1 VHPSIKVFIGLLI
14 VGQSFGQM
22 PPDSVRLKL
31 VSLETTLEPTTIKL
45 PTPKAGD
52 WLASNPES
60 GQSFYNYVKGNP
72 LDDGAKKKIYLL
84 GFGDSSAV
92 MDSLLKDSKEYLSIY
107 YGVEVVLSTDW
118 DLHVTGKCKRR
129 KFGEIQ
135 IQTGCIMY
143 GKLYRELPDDA
154 LVSMAITNKDLYPNS
169 AFNYVFGEADIQN
182 RVAVSSFARYG
193 DTKDFS
199 SYDLILKRLLK
210 TVSHENGHGVGIE
223 HCTAYSC
230 NMNGSNSLKESD
242 SQLLTLCPQ
251 CLGKTCWNTEYEPV
265 TRYQLLK
272 GFYEKHGY
280 TSAAERCVLS
290 LEYLAGYRVFE

>member
-1 VHPSIKVFIGLLI
+1 MS
-14 VGQSFGQM
+14 QSFGQI
-22 PPDSVRLKL
+22 PSDSVRLKL
-31 VSLETTLEPTTIKL
+31 VRLETMLEPTTIKL

-52 WLASNPES
+52 WLASNPEP
-60 GQSFYNYVKGNP
+60 GQSFYRYLKENSLAGGP
-72 LDDGAKKKIYLL
+72 KKKIYLL
-84 GFGDSSAV
+84 GIGDSSAV
-92 MDSLLKDSKEYLSIY
+92 MDSLLKGSKEYLSIY

-118 DLHVTGKCKRR
+118 DLHMTGKCKRR
-129 KFGEIQ
+129 KFGELQ

-169 AFNYVFGEADIQN
+169 AFNFVFGEADIQN

-193 DTKDFS
+193 STKDFS

-210 TVSHENGHGVGIE
+210 TISHENGHGVGIE

-230 NMNGSNSLKESD
+230 NMNGSNSLEESD
-242 SQLLTLCPQ
+242 GQLLTLCPQ
-251 CLGKTCWNTEYEPV
+251 CLGKTCWNTSYEPLA
-265 TRYQLLK
+265 RYQQLL
-272 GFYEKHGY
+272 GFYKSHGY
-280 TSAAERCVLS
+280 QTAADQCVLS